1 MATHKITDRNNNNNN
16 NIQSKDMDIR
26 ELNIRIEQESGFVQ
40 NLTSGM
46 DKVIKTTVFLS
57 DMNNFAAMNAVYETF
72 FPAGNCP
79 ARSAVEVA
87 RLPKDAMVEIEAV
100 AHL

>member
-1 MATHKITDRNNNNNN
+1 MQNRKGLA
-16 NIQSKDMDIR
+16 
-26 ELNIRIEQESGFVQ
+26 LVLAFVVALSAAGCGQ
-40 NLTSGM
+40 KAAPAEKAPLVKTQQAGSGM

-87 RLPKDAMVEIEAV
+87 RLPKDAMEEIKAV